1 MKKILFIT
9 NLSNGVNSFSIASVK
24 AAKKSGLDF
33 YLAGNFEDT
42 PEEKLK
48 NDEKAYGIKIC
59 QIDLT
64 RSPYSL
70 KNINAYKQLV
80 KLIKEENI
88 DYIHCNT
95 PIGGLLGRLAG
106 KKCNVKRV
114 IYEAHG
120 FHFYKGAPIKN
131 WLIYYPIEKWLA
143 KKTNAIITIN
153 KEDYERAKRFK
164 LKNNGKIYYVPGVG
178 MDLSQ
183 YDIPDDVR
191 NIKRNEL
198 KLKNTDIALISM
210 GDLIDRK
217 NYPVAIE
224 TIAKLNNANVHYF
237 ICGNGPE
244 KNNLKKLTKKLN
256 IDNNVHFLG
265 FRTDIK
271 ELLKA
276 SDIFLFTSKQEG
288 LPRSLMEAMAS
299 GLPCIASRIRGN
311 TDLIENSNC
320 GFLCNSIDDYIN
332 VIKKIISIGDM
343 SIYKKSSLER
353 IKAFD
358 LATVTNYL
366 KDVYN
371 HEFNYRRVD

>member
-1 MKKILFIT
+1 MAKLLFI
-9 NLSNGVNSFSIASVK
+9 SNIAKRVGSFSVASIA
-24 AAKKSGLDF
+24 AAKKIG
-33 YLAGNFEDT
+33 FEYYYAANWSAT
-42 PEEKLK
+42 PIEQRNE
-48 NDEKAYGIKIC
+48 DENKFGIKLVN
-59 QIDLT
+59 IDLN
-64 RSPYSL
+64 RSPYSSQ
-70 KNINAYKQLV
+70 NIKAYKQLV
-80 KLIKEENI
+80 QFINEEKI

-95 PIGGLLGRLAG
+95 PVGGILGRLAG
-106 KKCNVKRV
+106 EKCHVKKV
-114 IYEAHG
+114 IYQAHG

-191 NIKRNEL
+191 KIKRSEL

>member
-42 PEEKLK
+42 AQEKLK
-48 NDEKAYGIKIC
+48 KDEKTYGIKIC
-59 QIDLT
+59 QIDLA
-64 RSPYSL
+64 RSPYSV
-70 KNINAYKQLV
+70 KNVFAYKQLV

-88 DYIHCNT
+88 DFIHCNT

-106 KKCNVKRV
+106 ERCNVKRV

-143 KKTNAIITIN
+143 KKTDAIITIN

-183 YDIPDDVR
+183 YDMSDDVR
-191 NIKRNEL
+191 EIKRNEL
-198 KLKNTDIALISM
+198 NLKNTDIVLISM

-224 TIAKLNNANVHYF
+224 AILKLNNANVHYF

-244 KNNLKKLTKKLN
+244 KHKLKKLAQKLN

-265 FRTDIK
+265 YRSDIK

-311 TDLIENSNC
+311 TDLIENTNC
-320 GFLCNSIDDYIN
+320 GFLCNSIDDYVN
-332 VIKKIISIGDM
+332 AIKKIISSEDIN
-343 SIYKKSSLER
+343 IYIKSSLDR
-353 IKAFD
+353 IKEFD
-358 LATVTNYL
+358 VGIVINYL
-366 KDVYN
+366 KDVYSQ
-371 HEFNYRRVD
+371 EFN